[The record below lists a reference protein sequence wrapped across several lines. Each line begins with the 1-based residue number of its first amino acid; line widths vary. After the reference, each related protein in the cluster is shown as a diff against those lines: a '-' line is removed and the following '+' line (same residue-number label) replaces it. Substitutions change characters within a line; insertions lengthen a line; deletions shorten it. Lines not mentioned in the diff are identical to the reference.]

1 MTSDIIEPFRNCA
14 VPSSASMDSYR
25 NTSDAAFAAAS
36 GAPSFF
42 HAAATMRG
50 NEQRMLLALVRRLCA
65 AAGGTT
71 NATPATSAAII
82 TRFITLPTLMVTFGM
97 QGPQMPD
104 RDPTANGQ
112 GPGLASSHLCLAQP
126 LALRPQALSSI
137 RSSRRRHQVLARLLQ
152 RRVVH

>member
-1 MTSDIIEPFRNCA
+1 MTSDVIEPFRNCA

-82 TRFITLPTLMVTFGM
+82 TRFITLPTLMVTIGM
-97 QGPQMPD
+97 QGTQCLTAAQRPTVGD
-104 RDPTANGQ
+104 RGWAWHHLTAP
-112 GPGLASSHLCLAQP
+112 GPAPG
-126 LALRPQALSSI
+126 PQASGPFLNTKLPSPSS
-137 RSSRRRHQVLARLLQ
+137 
-152 RRVVH
+152 